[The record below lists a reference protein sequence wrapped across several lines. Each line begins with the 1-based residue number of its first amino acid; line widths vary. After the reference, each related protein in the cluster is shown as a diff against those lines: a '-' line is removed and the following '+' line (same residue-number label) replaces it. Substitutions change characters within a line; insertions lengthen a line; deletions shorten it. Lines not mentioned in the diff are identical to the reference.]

1 MPAPYE
7 RFQADWFR
15 LDGKAAAMTGANQNL
30 DIAYAAA
37 FARAGVAC
45 KRTPPAYVSGKP
57 FCGAIPQSR
66 FSLTYVR
73 AFRRGKQDF
82 GKD

>member
-30 DIAYAAA
+30 GIAHSPGQAWPVSELPPHTFPESRFAA
-37 FARAGVAC
+37 
-45 KRTPPAYVSGKP
+45 
-57 FCGAIPQSR
+57 QSR
-66 FSLTYVR
+66 KAASL
-73 AFRRGKQDF
+73 
-82 GKD
+82 

>member
-30 DIAYAAA
+30 DMAYAAA
-37 FARAGVAC
+37 FARADAAC
-45 KRTPPAYVSGKP
+45 KRTPPHTFPESRFA
-57 FCGAIPQSR
+57 AQSR
-66 FSLTYVR
+66 KAASL
-73 AFRRGKQDF
+73 
-82 GKD
+82 